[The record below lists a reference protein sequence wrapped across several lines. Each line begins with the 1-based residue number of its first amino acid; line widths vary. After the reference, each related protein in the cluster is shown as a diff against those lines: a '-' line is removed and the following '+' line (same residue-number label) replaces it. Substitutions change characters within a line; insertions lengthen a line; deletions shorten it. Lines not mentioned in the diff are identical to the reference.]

1 MPRTLLKRL
10 AVSPSSLQN
19 RWYLRVFGT
28 RIADAGL
35 WAPHRRSVTAAFG
48 VGLAISFVPLP
59 VHTFTACL
67 IAVICRIN
75 LPVAVATPFLIT
87 NPVTMVPVY
96 YAAYRVG
103 ALLLGLEPHAFT
115 FEPSWDW
122 LQNGLGPL
130 WKPFLLGCTACAS
143 LSGVLGW
150 IGLELL
156 WRWRVT
162 ARYRSRRE
170 ASTVA

>member
-1 MPRTLLKRL
+1 MPRRLLKRL
-10 AVSPSSLQN
+10 AFSPSSLQN

-28 RIADAGL
+28 RIADSRL
-35 WAPHRRSVTAAFG
+35 WAPSRRSATAAFG
-48 VGLAISFVPLP
+48 AGLAISFIPLP
-59 VHTFTACL
+59 VHTFSSCL
-67 IAVICRIN
+67 VAILFRIN
-75 LPVAVATPFLIT
+75 LPVAIATPWLVV

-103 ALLLGLEPHAFT
+103 ALLLGLEPHPFA

-130 WKPFLLGCTACAS
+130 WKPFLVGCLTCAV

-150 IGLELL
+150 MGLELM

-162 ARYRSRRE
+162 VRYRSRRE

>member
-1 MPRTLLKRL
+1 MPRRLLKRL
-10 AVSPSSLQN
+10 AVSPHALQN

-28 RIADAGL
+28 RIADTGL
-35 WAPHRRSVTAAFG
+35 WVPHRRSVTAAFG
-48 VGLAISFVPLP
+48 VGLAISFIPLP
-59 VHTFTACL
+59 VHTFTAVL
-67 IAVICRIN
+67 IAIICRIN
-75 LPVAVATPFLIT
+75 LPVAVATPFILT
-87 NPVTMVPVY
+87 NPLTMVPVY

-103 ALLLGLEPHAFT
+103 ALLLGLEPHAFA

-122 LQNGLGPL
+122 LENGLGPM
-130 WKPFLLGCTACAS
+130 WKPFLLGCTICAA